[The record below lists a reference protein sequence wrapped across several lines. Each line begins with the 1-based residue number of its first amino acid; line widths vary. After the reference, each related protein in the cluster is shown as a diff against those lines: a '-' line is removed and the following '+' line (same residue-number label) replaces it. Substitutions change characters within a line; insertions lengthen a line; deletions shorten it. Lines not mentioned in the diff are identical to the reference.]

1 MLGFIARAFF
11 MFRLII
17 LVLFIAPFN
26 HLFGQSFSIIGQ
38 VVNKQTSTYLVG
50 CSVFNVT
57 KQTGTVTNE
66 EGRFKI
72 AVEKGDL
79 IQFTYLGMG
88 VQQQYVL
95 DDTEINIEMSYQT
108 RKIKPV
114 IIKAEVA
121 AKKSVL
127 YNPKYD
133 KSNGRT
139 FREPVHRSASEYKK
153 LSGLRSSDNPNQPG
167 VMISPFSLLYYSN
180 KKVQRK
186 LNAILDI
193 EKLDASNLKY
203 SLDFISLVTKV
214 DNTDEL
220 KDIKAYCYFPHD
232 EVLNA
237 SYFELGL
244 KLQDCYIEY
253 LEDKKGKAA
262 TDSIPRDK

>member
-1 MLGFIARAFF
+1 MYKLVVFVFI
-11 MFRLII
+11 
-17 LVLFIAPFN
+17 LFSFSNIQS
-26 HLFGQSFSIIGQ
+26 QSFSIYGQ
-38 VVNKQTSTYLVG
+38 VINKQTSTYLVG

-72 AVEKGDL
+72 TVEKGDL

-88 VQQQYVL
+88 VQQQYIL
-95 DDTEINIEMSYQT
+95 DDTDINVEMSYQT

-114 IIKAEVA
+114 TIKAEMA

-127 YNPKYD
+127 YNPNYD

-153 LSGLRSSDNPNQPG
+153 MSGLRSSDNPNQPG

-214 DNTDEL
+214 DDTEEL
-220 KDIKAYCYFPHD
+220 RDIKAYCYFPHD

-244 KLQDCYIEY
+244 KLQDCYIDY
-253 LEDKKGKAA
+253 LEDKKNKAA
-262 TDSIPRDK
+262 TDSIPKDN

>member
-1 MLGFIARAFF
+1 MSKLVFLFFI
-11 MFRLII
+11 IT
-17 LVLFIAPFN
+17 
-26 HLFGQSFSIIGQ
+26 SFSNVWSQSYSIYGQ
-38 VVNKQTSTYLVG
+38 VINKQTSTYLVG

-66 EGRFKI
+66 EGRYKI
-72 AVEKGDL
+72 SAEKGDL

-88 VQQQYVL
+88 VQQHYVI
-95 DDTEINIEMSYQT
+95 DDADINADMSYQT
-108 RKIKPV
+108 RKIRPV
-114 IIKAEVA
+114 TIKADLA

-127 YNPKYD
+127 FNPKYE
-133 KSNGRT
+133 KTKERT

-153 LSGLRSSDNPNQPG
+153 MSGLQSSDNPNQPG

-214 DNTDEL
+214 EETNEL

-232 EVLNA
+232 EVLNS
-237 SYFELGL
+237 SYYELGL
-244 KLQDCYIEY
+244 KLQDCYIDY
-253 LEDKKGKAA
+253 LEDKKRKAA
-262 TDSIPRDK
+262 TDSIPRDY